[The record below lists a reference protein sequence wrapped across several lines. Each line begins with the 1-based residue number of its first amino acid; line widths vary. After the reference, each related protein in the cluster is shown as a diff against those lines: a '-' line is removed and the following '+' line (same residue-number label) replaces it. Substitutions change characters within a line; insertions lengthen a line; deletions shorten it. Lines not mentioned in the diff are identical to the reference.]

1 MIKVGDPKGA
11 HTISH
16 VLYSKGAHTFT
27 STKVL
32 IILHYS
38 HKVCF
43 ADKQFNNTNI
53 KQHKLQTIQDTNYK
67 Q

>member
-16 VLYSKGAHTFT
+16 ILYSKGAHTFT

-32 IILHYS
+32 IILPN
-38 HKVCF
+38 KVCF
-43 ADKQFNNTNI
+43 ADKQFSNTNI

>member
-16 VLYSKGAHTFT
+16 ILYSKGAHTFT

-32 IILHYS
+32 IILRN
-38 HKVCF
+38 KVCF
-43 ADKQFNNTNI
+43 ADKQFSNTNI